1 MMRRRMG
8 YGMAGASM
16 FLLVPQPVSAHEKW
30 FVADPNRYP
39 IEWGRLL
46 SWQAIGAILI
56 AVSAVAGALL
66 IERWY
71 RGWRTQRG
79 VEPVYALAGVGEEQL
94 RRVYAFL
101 PLLLA
106 IHTAVPLLV
115 NGFHLALFAP
125 NLAMRTNLL
134 SGILALAEI
143 LIALALA
150 YGVFTSY
157 AALGLIGL
165 FVAALV
171 LGPFVGIPAR
181 FVPEHVDF
189 VGIAVF
195 LAIIG
200 RGPFS
205 GDAVLG
211 RRTHPHPELVKYAIP
226 ALRWGVGLSF
236 AILAFTEKLL
246 NPTIAKAFLAQKI
259 NFNLGSPFGIS
270 DALFIYGAGVVE
282 LTFGLLL
289 ISGALP
295 RLVIIGLWVP
305 SNLTLPYLGW
315 VELAGHLP
323 IYAVLLTLLILG
335 SSDRETVHDTAS
347 ILAEESGGEVTS
359 SA

>member
-1 MMRRRMG
+1 MLLV
-8 YGMAGASM
+8 A
-16 FLLVPQPVSAHEKW
+16 FLLAPQPVSAHEKW
-30 FVADPNRYP
+30 FVADPNGYS
-39 IEWGRLL
+39 IEWRRLG
-46 SWQAIGAILI
+46 SWPVIGAILI
-56 AVSAVAGALL
+56 ALGAVAVALL
-66 IERWY
+66 LDRRY
-71 RGWRTQRG
+71 REWQRQRQHA
-79 VEPVYALAGVGEEQL
+79 PVYALAGIGEEQL

-165 FVAALV
+165 FIAALA

-181 FVPEHVDF
+181 FVPEHVDLI
-189 VGIAVF
+189 GIAVF

-211 RRTHPHPELVKYAIP
+211 RRTHPHPALVNYAIP

-259 NFNLGSPFGIS
+259 NFNLGSAFGIS
-270 DALFIYGAGVVE
+270 DTLFIYGAGVAE

-323 IYAVLLTLLILG
+323 IYAVLLTLLIVG
-335 SSDRETVHDTAS
+335 SSDRQATRRTAT
-347 ILAEESGGEVTS
+347 ILAEESRRVTS
-359 SA
+359 SE